1 MNISIMI
8 TEISNGR
15 RSRNN
20 TASGMK
26 IEVEVTKVTVGKDGK
41 TYVTVIHK
49 NASNYPTLIWKD

>member
-1 MNISIMI
+1 MAEEVGI
-8 TEISNGR
+8 TPLP
-15 RSRNN
+15 
-20 TASGMK
+20 GMK